1 LDGKSN
7 NTQQGGSFNE
17 ATTKKG
23 ESMKDLIAKLKSK
36 KSKAAFKSYLRA
48 VLASAIT
55 MGLALAADLAPEQ
68 AILIGSIAGPLAKWA
83 DKTEKEYGIGTE

>member
-1 LDGKSN
+1 MYMN
-7 NTQQGGSFNE
+7 N
-17 ATTKKG
+17 
-23 ESMKDLIAKLKSK
+23 LLAKLKDP

-68 AILIGSIAGPLAKWA
+68 AILIGSLAGPLAKWA
-83 DKTEKEYGIGTE
+83 DKTEKAYGLGSE

>member
-1 LDGKSN
+1 
-7 NTQQGGSFNE
+7 
-17 ATTKKG
+17 
-23 ESMKDLIAKLKSK
+23 MKDLIARLKSK

-55 MGLALAADLAPEQ
+55 MGLALAADLAPEY

-83 DKTEKEYGIGTE
+83 DKTEKEYGVGAK